1 MKRQVIFI
9 VMGMLL
15 IAATARAQS
24 DTTAARFNE
33 PLNKAAYRVGPGDVL
48 QITAKPSGAIGEGI
62 GRTEPVGPDGRISFD
77 LIGSV
82 YIEDKTSDEIDA
94 EITRLLSE
102 YIKDVEVTVIIA
114 GYEARRVFILGEVGQ
129 PGKYLIKKNMT
140 IMDVITEAGTPTRKA
155 SLRKIK
161 LIKSTS
167 VAGNKQIL
175 TVDVKKILKDGELN
189 RNLMLADGDIIVV
202 EPDKFSKIGYLVEK
216 VFMPLR
222 PFFYLGLAT
231 GILGYAF

>member
-1 MKRQVIFI
+1 
-9 VMGMLL
+9 
-15 IAATARAQS
+15 
-24 DTTAARFNE
+24 
-33 PLNKAAYRVGPGDVL
+33 
-48 QITAKPSGAIGEGI
+48 
-62 GRTEPVGPDGRISFD
+62 
-77 LIGSV
+77 
-82 YIEDKTSDEIDA
+82 
-94 EITRLLSE
+94 
-102 YIKDVEVTVIIA
+102 VIIA
-114 GYEARRVFILGEVGQ
+114 GYEAQRVFILGEVGQ

-155 SLRKIK
+155 SLRKVK

-202 EPDKFSKIGYLVEK
+202 EPDNLSKLGYFVEK
-216 VFMPLR
+216 IFTPLR